1 MFQAHQMGSTSM
13 GVAKETSAV
22 DGNGECWDVRNLY
35 VADAALMP
43 TSTGAEASNNSVQNP

>member
-1 MFQAHQMGSTSM
+1 MGSTRM
-13 GVAKETSAV
+13 GVAKETSAM

-43 TSTGAEASNNSVQNP
+43 TSTGANPSNTSLQNP

>member
-1 MFQAHQMGSTSM
+1 MGSARM

-43 TSTGAEASNNSVQNP
+43 TSTGAHLSNNAVQNP